1 MDIDALKTFVEVN
14 RTRHFGQAAKN
25 LYVTQSTVSA
35 RIRML
40 ENRVG
45 VPLFVRER
53 NNIQLTAAGLK
64 LLRYAENIL
73 TTWLR
78 ACQEISVEDE
88 KLIPFVAG
96 ATPSLWDAG
105 LQGWIQYMY
114 QVEPDL
120 VMHAEV
126 HGPEMLARRIQDNT
140 MDLAFVFDAPQH
152 QGMECM
158 KLTSIPMV
166 MVSSEKGLT
175 VQQAVSVN
183 YILIEWGTSF
193 SIAHAKHFPDMM
205 VPRIRVMLGRLGLDY
220 LLVNGGSAYMAEPMV
235 TSLLKKKK
243 LFRVNDAPV
252 ISREVYAIYPG
263 LTTKADLVKAACD
276 YFKAT
281 VTPAT

>member
-1 MDIDALKTFVEVN
+1 
-14 RTRHFGQAAKN
+14 
-25 LYVTQSTVSA
+25 
-35 RIRML
+35 
-40 ENRVG
+40 
-45 VPLFVRER
+45 
-53 NNIQLTAAGLK
+53 
-64 LLRYAENIL
+64 
-73 TTWLR
+73 
-78 ACQEISVEDE
+78 
-88 KLIPFVAG
+88 
-96 ATPSLWDAG
+96 
-105 LQGWIQYMY
+105 
-114 QVEPDL
+114 
-120 VMHAEV
+120 
-126 HGPEMLARRIQDNT
+126 

>member
-73 TTWLR
+73 TTWSR
-78 ACQEISVEDE
+78 ACQEISVDDE

-96 ATPSLWDAG
+96 ATPSLWDSV
-105 LQGWIQYMY
+105 LQDWIQYMY
-114 QVEPDL
+114 LTEPDL

-126 HGPEMLARRIQDNT
+126 HGPEVLARRILDNT
-140 MDLAFVFDAPQH
+140 MDIAFVFDAPQYP
-152 QGMECM
+152 GLECV
-158 KLTSIPMV
+158 KVSTIPV
-166 MVSSEKGLT
+166 IMVSSQKGLSAL
-175 VQQAVSVN
+175 QAINSN

-193 SIAHAKHFPDMM
+193 SIAHARHFPEMA
-205 VPRIRVMLGRLGLDY
+205 VPKIRVMLGRLGLDY
-220 LLVNGGSAYMAEPMV
+220 LMANSGSAYLAEPMV
-235 TSLLKKKK
+235 SELLQKKK
-243 LFRVNDAPV
+243 LFRVEDAP
-252 ISREVYAIYPG
+252 IIHRDVYAIYATDT
-263 LTTKADLVKAACD
+263 LKVDLVRAACD
-276 YFKAT
+276 FFMQA
-281 VTPAT
+281 PAKG